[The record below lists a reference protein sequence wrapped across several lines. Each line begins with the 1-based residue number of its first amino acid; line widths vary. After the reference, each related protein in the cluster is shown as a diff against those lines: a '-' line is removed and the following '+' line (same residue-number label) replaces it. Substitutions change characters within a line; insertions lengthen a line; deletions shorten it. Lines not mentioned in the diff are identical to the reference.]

1 MTAFSD
7 ATLLGWL
14 ATKPDRLERHL
25 DQHPEDIE
33 RLERLTALD
42 EQQVAAMAHTTSAP
56 HDMAERVISRMKL
69 DPQLKEAGSVFA
81 DMFTLGFRTLQVV
94 FGGQDDADS
103 TGDTTGTSG
112 TSGADGTDA
121 TDETGGRDR

>member
-42 EQQVAAMAHTTSAP
+42 EQQVAAMADTTSAP

-94 FGGQDDADS
+94 FGGQDD
-103 TGDTTGTSG
+103 TSSASSA
-112 TSGADGTDA
+112 SGADGTDA

>member
-25 DQHPEDIE
+25 DRHPEDIE

-42 EQQVAAMAHTTSAP
+42 DRQVAAMADRTSAP
-56 HDMAERVISRMKL
+56 DDMAERVISRMKV
-69 DPQLKEAGSVFA
+69 DPKLKEAGSVFA
-81 DMFTLGFRTLQVV
+81 DMFTLGFRTLQIV
-94 FGGQDDADS
+94 FGGPDETEGITGVDDRDM
-103 TGDTTGTSG
+103 D
-112 TSGADGTDA
+112 DGTR
-121 TDETGGRDR
+121 GQDR

>member
-94 FGGQDDADS
+94 FGAQDD
-103 TGDTTGTSG
+103 TSG
-112 TSGADGTDA
+112 TSDTTVADGTGA

>member
-94 FGGQDDADS
+94 FGAQDD
-103 TGDTTGTSG
+103 TSG
-112 TSGADGTDA
+112 TSGTTVADGTGA

>member
-94 FGGQDDADS
+94 FGGQDDAD
-103 TGDTTGTSG
+103 GTSG
-112 TSGADGTDA
+112 TSMADGTDA

>member
-42 EQQVAAMAHTTSAP
+42 EQQVAAMADTTSAP

-94 FGGQDDADS
+94 FGAQDD
-103 TGDTTGTSG
+103 TSG
-112 TSGADGTDA
+112 TSDTTVADGTGA